1 MSLSWIKRPKPPTS
15 VDELVAAGKY
25 RKAIDL
31 LRGQFSQR
39 YPSTTERQGY
49 AELLVRAGRGAEA
62 VPVLLGIADEQER
75 YGFPDKAL
83 EALRCAAA
91 IDPEQAEV
99 KERLESIGRTPSEA
113 PAADKSAPVEGAV
126 TADNPGTALDGA
138 LTFPAGAPEP
148 APAEEEIPGV
158 VEAEVPADV
167 VPDGESGLLVLDAE
181 APAPLEHGG
190 EPVSRT
196 DEAVSPAPPGDGQ
209 DLVVVEEADEDT
221 VPSIRVEPTAPVSEE
236 GGAAAPDDG
245 EITAR
250 SIQVDPSVLG
260 EEQPSDKG
268 EITARSIQVDPS
280 VLGEKSAAE
289 DVDEGEITARSLQVD
304 PSVPGGGDDEATA
317 PSIRVEPSVLGAEEP
332 GPEEG
337 HTSLEGE
344 EAGPIAWEA
353 EPEPTDP
360 SDGGEAGGQHLL
372 LPEDDLDPEEVEE
385 LTAEDGPELDART
398 PAADLGVEAP
408 APVPGSGDVA
418 HAHDAPPF
426 HTGEDPPEA
435 DDGRP
440 PLLTDEELEAALTAE
455 AAALLADGP
464 ADDESGSLDDD
475 AHVDHLLATD
485 ARALLSDEPQC
496 DDTAAGSGDRRLDEL
511 LAIDAQALLSGGPTK
526 DGPEAPGDPDQE
538 AAAAPRDVAVEDPA
552 REGQHPDETHLF
564 LSEDDLLGALT
575 AESEPST
582 KEDDNEEELDGLVRT
597 LAEAGAS
604 GTALHFF
611 PSETADPLQ
620 VATAL
625 RARYGSCDWS
635 ARVRLHLSGL
645 MLEAG
650 RAEDALDTL
659 TGVAEDLAQQGHG
672 RGAIAILK
680 KAGRLR
686 HRGANGATEGAA
698 LREGAEAL
706 LSEAAELAAGASP
719 TVEEETEGPGQEQG
733 NQLSG

>member
-99 KERLESIGRTPSEA
+99 KERLESIGQTPSEA
-113 PAADKSAPVEGAV
+113 PAGDKSAPAEGAV
-126 TADNPGTALDGA
+126 AADRLETPPDGA
-138 LTFPAGAPEP
+138 VALPAGAPEP
-148 APAEEEIPGV
+148 GPAEEEVPGV
-158 VEAEVPADV
+158 VEAEVAADV
-167 VPDGESGLLVLDAE
+167 VPDGESGFLVIDAE
-181 APAPLEHGG
+181 APAP
-190 EPVSRT
+190 T
-196 DEAVSPAPPGDGQ
+196 DEAVSTASPGDGQ

-221 VPSIRVEPTAPVSEE
+221 VPSIGVAPAAPGPEEAGPTAADE
-236 GGAAAPDDG
+236 G

-260 EEQPSDKG
+260 EEEPADEG
-268 EITARSIQVDPS
+268 ETTARSIQVDPS
-280 VLGEKSAAE
+280 VLSEKPAAE

-317 PSIRVEPSVLGAEEP
+317 PNIRVEPSVLGAEEP
-332 GPEEG
+332 EE
-337 HTSLEGE
+337 S
-344 EAGPIAWEA
+344 GPIAWEA
-353 EPEPTDP
+353 EPEPTSP
-360 SDGGEAGGQHLL
+360 SDEGEAGVQHLL
-372 LPEDDLDPEEVEE
+372 LPEDDLEPEEVEE
-385 LTAEDGPELDART
+385 LTADDGPELDART
-398 PAADLGVEAP
+398 PAADCGLH
-408 APVPGSGDVA
+408 S
-418 HAHDAPPF
+418 
-426 HTGEDPPEA
+426 
-435 DDGRP
+435 
-440 PLLTDEELEAALTAE
+440 LLTDKDLEAALTAE

-464 ADDESGSLDDD
+464 AEDESGSLDDD
-475 AHVDHLLATD
+475 AHLDRLLATD
-485 ARALLSDEPQC
+485 ARALLSDEPQS
-496 DDTAAGSGDRRLDEL
+496 DDMAAGSGDRRLDEL
-511 LAIDAQALLSGGPTK
+511 LAIDAQALLSDGPPR
-526 DGPEAPGDPDQE
+526 DGPEAPGDPGEE
-538 AAAAPRDVAVEDPA
+538 AAADPRNVAAENPA
-552 REGQHPDETHLF
+552 GERRNPDETHLF

-575 AESEPST
+575 AESETSAEQDEN
-582 KEDDNEEELDGLVRT
+582 EDELDGLVRT
-597 LAEAGAS
+597 LAKAGAS
-604 GTALHFF
+604 GTALHSF

-620 VATAL
+620 VATVL

-650 RAEDALDTL
+650 RADDALDTL

-686 HRGANGATEGAA
+686 HRGSIGAVESAA

-719 TVEEETEGPGQEQG
+719 AVEEEAEGPGQEQG
-733 NQLSG
+733 NQLAG